1 MRDSCGVS
9 PLAAE
14 ACSGK
19 HLYRRRVRLT
29 EVFALGVIYGA
40 TSLSVLFLGGI
51 VGTVF
56 RKGAPVIDVSFLTEA
71 SSLLRGTDGIA
82 GNLVNT
88 GYLILLTLLIAVPA
102 GAGGAVW
109 LSEYARPGR
118 FVRMVEFAIDILAG
132 IPSILF
138 GLFGYVFFGSLGLGY
153 SLLRGALTLSMMV
166 LPLILRSTGEALRT
180 VPDSY
185 RQGALALGADKW
197 YMIRTVL
204 LPAAAPGILTGVI
217 LAAGRIL
224 GESAALLLTAGSA
237 GSLPETGGGLSALF
251 KGLGDKILQSGGTL
265 TVALYLQ
272 MQNGRYETAFGI
284 GFVLILFSGMI
295 EMSKGLLSHMWKEA
309 ETCDRK

>member
-1 MRDSCGVS
+1 MRELC
-9 PLAAE
+9 E
-14 ACSGK
+14 AWPFSKEVCSGK
-19 HLYRRRVRLT
+19 NLCRRKVRLT
-29 EVFALGVIYGA
+29 ETFAQGVIYGA
-40 TSLSVLFLGGI
+40 VSLAVFLLAGI

-56 RKGAPVIDVSFLTEA
+56 WKGIPVIDPAFLTEA
-71 SSLLRGTDGIA
+71 SSILRGTEGIA

-88 GYLILLTLLIAVPA
+88 LYIVVLTLLIAVPV
-102 GAGGAVW
+102 GTGGAIW
-109 LSEYARPGR
+109 LSEYARPGAL
-118 FVRMVEFAIDILAG
+118 VKTVEFAIDILSG

-153 SLLRGALTLSMMV
+153 SLLRGALTLSLMV

-217 LAAGRIL
+217 LATGRIL

-237 GSLPETGGGLSALF
+237 GNLPEAGAGMMRGLW
-251 KGLGDKILQSGGTL
+251 DKLLQSGGTL

-284 GFVLILFSGMI
+284 GCLLILFSGMI
-295 EMSKGLLSHMWKEA
+295 EIGKGTLRHVLRDSA
-309 ETCDRK
+309 ETR